1 MPTLPALPALPAT
14 LVLHPVVISGHW
26 ASWHQRL
33 SRSVLSLLSILLLL
47 IMMLAASRAAQAQEI
62 PAHIRLAL
70 PEARLAGQG
79 GFTWFGLSIYDA
91 TLYVGPQGYVPGQ
104 RFVLDLR
111 YARSLQGAR
120 IAKAS
125 IEQMQKVGV
134 GTQAQHAQW
143 FTSMQA
149 IFPDVQEGTHLTA
162 IFSPQ
167 AATRFLRDGQ
177 PLAEIADPEYGPAF
191 AAIWLSPAT
200 TAPKLRTQ
208 LLRDAAP
215 RP

>member
-1 MPTLPALPALPAT
+1 MPTLPVLPAMLARHPVAMPGHRASWPSLRSRLLLPLLSCILLQLMLPAA
-14 LVLHPVVISGHW
+14 SG
-26 ASWHQRL
+26 AT
-33 SRSVLSLLSILLLL
+33 
-47 IMMLAASRAAQAQEI
+47 QAQEI
-62 PAHIRLAL
+62 PAYIRQAL
-70 PEARLAGQG
+70 PEARLAGEG
-79 GFTWFGLSIYDA
+79 GFSWFGLSVYEA
-91 TLYVGPQGYVPGQ
+91 ALYVGPQGYAPGQ

-120 IAKAS
+120 IATAS
-125 IEQMQKVGV
+125 IEQMQKIGA
-134 GTQAQHAQW
+134 GTAAQHAQW
-143 FTSMQA
+143 LSSMQA
-149 IFPDVQEGTHLTA
+149 IFPDVQDGTRLTA

-177 PLAEIADPEYGPAF
+177 PLAGIADPEFGPAF

-200 TAPKLRTQ
+200 TAPKLRMQ